1 MTNLANLR
9 LVAATKPTNVS
20 AEVHRRLKMCKRLD
34 EQLEMAQALADGEA
48 YLPTKTRNVVDSE
61 TGLRKQVAVPKRV
74 KPWWFDA
81 DNGRLAL
88 TVRYGSTV
96 LELAKGKYSVDVGD
110 ITQVADTIAI
120 VADAVAAGELDT
132 QIATAASTLRKGFKK
147 AQA

>member
-1 MTNLANLR
+1 MALSQLKLNAVKKQPQSNPVT
-9 LVAATKPTNVS
+9 
-20 AEVHRRLKMCKRLD
+20 HRRHKLLRRLE
-34 EQLEMAQALADGEA
+34 EQAALARAQAIGSRYAPE
-48 YLPTKTRNVVDSE
+48 KTRVILDPA
-61 TGLRKQVAVPKRV
+61 TGERRSVTVQKRV